1 MQAIY
6 PRWDGVGMFGNGGR
20 HSQGQWFGV
29 VGDRGGALSLSVMR
43 IDWVEAARFP
53 VLVVVTGGHW

>member
-1 MQAIY
+1 
-6 PRWDGVGMFGNGGR
+6 MFGNGGR